1 MEWGARQ
8 SRSPSRRPRAFTVL
22 EVLLAL
28 GLLGLLAALFV
39 GGVGRLLQGRGRSA
53 EEIFWKAA
61 TEARRYALLRG
72 EDVRLAY
79 DSEAKAFSATTREG
93 TQRFPVPVAG
103 ELLIEFL
110 SAGTTGGATV
120 LIGGSLVETQPLP
133 FVTFYADG
141 TCSSFRVQLRNRR
154 AGEPRYL
161 QIDPWTCAPVLARE
175 TPGRGRGSS

>member
-1 MEWGARQ
+1 MEWGARH
-8 SRSPSRRPRAFTVL
+8 SRSHSRRPRAFTIL

-28 GLLGLLAALFV
+28 ALLGLLATLLV
-39 GGVGRLLQGRGRSA
+39 GGAGRLLEGRGRSA
-53 EEIFWKAA
+53 EEVFWKAA

-72 EDVRLAY
+72 EDVRLVY
-79 DSEAKAFSATTREG
+79 DSETKVFSASTREG

-110 SAGTTGGATV
+110 AAGTSGGPTV

-154 AGEPRYL
+154 AAEPRYL
-161 QIDPWTCAPVLARE
+161 QIDPWTCAPVLNRA
-175 TPGRGRGSS
+175 TSGGGRGGS